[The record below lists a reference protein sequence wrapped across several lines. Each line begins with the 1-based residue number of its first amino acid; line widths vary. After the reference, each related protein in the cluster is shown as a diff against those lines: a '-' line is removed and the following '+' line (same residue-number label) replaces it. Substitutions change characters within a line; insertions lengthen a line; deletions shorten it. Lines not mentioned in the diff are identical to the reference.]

1 MEAST
6 TPAPPSSSA
15 ERHLAAIEALLG
27 KIIELGGLELKFE
40 VRRNPEAPSPSE
52 APPWVVEFSGPD
64 SNLLMASGG
73 SLLNALEYLVLRAVR
88 LEEELFGQISFDCQD
103 FRRMRAEELRMTAE
117 VAAARVV
124 ETGAPFAL
132 NPMTARDR
140 RVVHLALKSNAR
152 VRTASDG
159 LGHERRVVIHPVPEP
174 RSDRGGPPRR

>member
-6 TPAPPSSSA
+6 APAPPSSSA
-15 ERHLAAIEALLG
+15 ERHLATIEALLA

-40 VRRNPEAPSPSE
+40 VRRNPEASSPSE

-64 SNLLMASGG
+64 SDLLMASGG

-88 LEEELFGQISFDCQD
+88 LEEDMFRQITFDCQD
-103 FRRMRAEELRMTAE
+103 FRRMRAEELRMMAD
-117 VAAARVV
+117 VAAARAV

-132 NPMTARDR
+132 SPMTARDR

-159 LGHERRVVIHPVPEP
+159 AGHERRVVIHPVPEP
-174 RSDRGGPPRR
+174 ASSSGPPRR